1 MKIKNQDLDL
11 LLFFAAFL
19 LCVIGV
25 FLIYSAK
32 HNSSSPFEQTFYL
45 KQIFWIFFGIIIA
58 GILFFIPL
66 RFHDIFSY
74 VYYGIGIAL
83 LLALLVLHSSKI
95 ASARWFYFGSLAF
108 QPSEFL
114 KVAFVLALAKF
125 LTYSKRS
132 IYSFSWISIALFFV
146 LLPFLLVLR
155 QPDLGTSLVFLFVF
169 FVMLFWSGVPILYL
183 AIVVSPLLSLICG
196 FHKLVWAVFFLLL
209 ILLLYHFRPNFLF
222 SLGVLLINLAFGS
235 ISLLVWDNLHQYQK
249 NRISVFLD
257 PGIDPHGAGYQ
268 VIQSKVAIG
277 SGGLLGKGFLHGTQ
291 TKLDFLPAQHNDFVF
306 SVLGEEFGFLGAI
319 ILILLFSFII
329 FKGIQIARKARNTF
343 ASYVAIGIS
352 SIFVFQMVVNIGMA
366 LGIMP
371 VTGLPLPFV
380 SYGGSSMIAFWIL
393 MGLLLAIQSKWYEY

>member
-66 RFHDIFSY
+66 RFHDVFSY
-74 VYYGIGIAL
+74 VYYEIGIAL
-83 LLALLVLHSSKI
+83 LLALFIVGSS
-95 ASARWFYFGSLAF
+95 RWFSFGPFTF
-108 QPSEFL
+108 QPSELL
-114 KVAFVLALAKF
+114 KVAFVLALARF

-146 LLPFLLVLR
+146 LFPFLLVLR

-183 AIVVSPLLSLICG
+183 ALIVAPLFSLICAL
-196 FHKLVWAVFFLLL
+196 HPHILIWAIFFLLL
-209 ILLLYHFRPNFLF
+209 ILLLYHLRPNFLF
-222 SLGVLLINLAFGS
+222 SMASLFTNLAVGS
-235 ISLLVWDNLHQYQK
+235 IAQLFWNNLHQYQR
-249 NRISVFLD
+249 NRILVFLD
-257 PGIDPHGAGYQ
+257 PGVDPYGAGYQ

-277 SGGLLGKGFLHGTQ
+277 SGGLFGKGFLHGTQ

-319 ILILLFSFII
+319 ILIILFSFII
-329 FKGIQIARKARNTF
+329 FKGVQIARKARNTF

-352 SIFVFQMVVNIGMA
+352 SIFAFQMVVNIGMA
-366 LGIMP
+366 LGILP

-380 SYGGSSMIAFWIL
+380 SYGGSSMITFWVL